1 MRMLGTQTR
10 LTREMQPTAERGS
23 WFAALICISA
33 MISNL
38 SSWEIFDILGRY
50 SKGSGLIYVEWFR
63 TPAGFGI
70 DIRAAAAVNVG

>member
-1 MRMLGTQTR
+1 MKGRFVIHNRLQDIVVLTHLARTQNT
-10 LTREMQPTAERGS
+10 
-23 WFAALICISA
+23 A
-33 MISNL
+33 MIPNL

-70 DIRAAAAVNVG
+70 DIRAAAAVNMG